1 MVRTTRAAGS
11 DARFENPSRVYDRL
25 IAAAGYWTVLGLF
38 YDLSWHIRH
47 HSDTF
52 FTVQHA
58 ILYSGLAALA
68 IVVFIFRFET
78 DFRIAAAGLV
88 LFALGGAADLIEH
101 QFLGIEHDFD
111 ALVSSTHLA
120 IGFGL
125 MIVAAAPLRTGR
137 DRGACVIAAAAFVEL
152 LHFITH
158 PFFRFNDAS
167 RFNVP
172 IPHQLTADAITQ
184 QTLRAY
190 EQGGGLLAAILF
202 ALLIAL
208 PLAYLAQR
216 DLLRRGWCT
225 VFCVLSTIL
234 IAFSHSASVAEFAA
248 VVIAAFAAGI
258 AGDLLLKPDPSN
270 RATVLVSCVPAF
282 VGCAVQIAVT
292 GLLQGLW
299 WDLSF
304 ACGTVVLATAFAF
317 FGVLPL
323 LSRRAAVPGV

>member
-1 MVRTTRAAGS
+1 M
-11 DARFENPSRVYDRL
+11 YDRL
-25 IAAAGYWTVLGLF
+25 LAAAGYWTVLGLF

-47 HSDTF
+47 HVDTF

-68 IVVFIFRFET
+68 VIVFVFRREQ
-78 DFRIAAAGLV
+78 DFRIAAAGLA
-88 LFALGGAADLIEH
+88 LFALGGATDLVEH

-111 ALVSSTHLA
+111 ALVSPTHLA

-125 MIVAAAPLRTGR
+125 MTVAAAPLRTRR
-137 DRGACVIAAAAFVEL
+137 DRGACVVAAAAFVEL

-158 PFFRFNDAS
+158 PFFRFNDAL
-167 RFNVP
+167 RFDVA
-172 IPHQLTADAITQ
+172 IPHQLTSDAVTL

-202 ALLIAL
+202 ALLIAV

-216 DLLRRGWCT
+216 DLLRRGSCT
-225 VFCVLSTIL
+225 AFCVLSTVL
-234 IAFSHSASVAEFAA
+234 IAFSHSASAAEFFA
-248 VVIAAFAAGI
+248 VLAAAFAAGL

-270 RATVLVSCVPAF
+270 RDIVLVSCIPAF
-282 VGCAVQIAVT
+282 AACVVQIVVT
-292 GLLQGLW
+292 ALLQGIW
-299 WDLSF
+299 WDFSF
-304 ACGTVVLATAFAF
+304 ASGTVVLATAFAF

-323 LSRRAAVPGV
+323 LRSRAALSGP